1 MGRRKLCA
9 RGWRNTLGILFVVT
23 LAGIVRAQEL
33 RHPLDQ
39 LSAQE
44 IEQAVTILQ
53 QSGNL
58 PPSTR
63 FGLIEL
69 NEAPKAQVK
78 TDLANGTMHR
88 AAHLLMYD
96 WGSATAS
103 EAVVDL
109 GSRRIV
115 SQKILESRE
124 PPSFW
129 LIFARIEEIVRADPR
144 WRPAMERRGIT
155 DDEGVRMAPQLTGG
169 FPPRLVDAGSNTGVI
184 AVSTWINNPRSRE
197 AEELYLDI
205 DVDLGRGAVTKFE
218 DRLPPEVPRGTDFF
232 RPNDRRP
239 PLKPLSIEQHAGP
252 SFEVRG
258 SKLRWQ
264 NWELRF
270 GVHPRRGLD
279 LYDVAYRDGD
289 RLRTVLYRASVSEM
303 VAPYGDPEWRSFYPP
318 DEGGRGLARSGT
330 LRPAEH
336 GEDTPPNTVYYPAV
350 THDSR
355 GNSIEIPKAIS
366 IYERDDGLLWRHHDE
381 ARRARALVLTTFH
394 TVDNYD
400 YQLSWV
406 FRMDGTIE
414 VEAVLTGVIN
424 SYATGRQRDA
434 RSDIDG
440 SSSSHVLVAPRVVGP
455 IHQHFFSYRLDLDVE
470 GERNSVVELN
480 TASIPQSK
488 RSSDEWFATRT
499 TVLKRERDARREI
512 EMASSRWWKIINPE
526 VVTELGQH
534 PGYGLRPG
542 HNTMPHA
549 GPRSA
554 VRRRFGFIDHHLWV
568 TAYSPDEIYAAG
580 HLVGVDYVGEGLP
593 RWVQANREI
602 ANRDVVVWY
611 TLGVTHLPRPEDWP
625 IMPAHRA
632 GFALIPFGF
641 FTQNPAMDVP
651 RPHPWN

>member
-1 MGRRKLCA
+1 VM
-9 RGWRNTLGILFVVT
+9 
-23 LAGIVRAQEL
+23 LAGTARAQEQ
-33 RHPLDQ
+33 RHPLDP

-44 IEQAVTILQ
+44 IELAVTILQ
-53 QSGNL
+53 QSGTIL
-58 PPSTR
+58 PSTR
-63 FGLIEL
+63 LDLIEL
-69 NEAPKAQVK
+69 HEPPKVQVK
-78 TDLANGTMHR
+78 TDLANGIMHR
-88 AAHLLMYD
+88 AAHVLMYD
-96 WGSATAS
+96 WSSARAS

-109 GSRRIV
+109 GSRRLV
-115 SQKILESRE
+115 SQVILDSRE
-124 PPSFW
+124 PPTSW
-129 LIFARIEEIVRADPR
+129 LAFARVEEIVRADPR

-155 DDEGVRMAPQLTGG
+155 DDEGVGMAPRSKGSS
-169 FPPRLVDAGSNTGVI
+169 FPGRLVVAGSNAGVI
-184 AVSTWINNPRSRE
+184 GVSTWVNNPRSRE
-197 AEELYLDI
+197 AEKLYLDI
-205 DVDLGRGAVTKFE
+205 DVDLARGTVTKFE
-218 DRLPPEVPRGTDFF
+218 DRLPPEVPRGADFF
-232 RPNDRRP
+232 RPGDRRP
-239 PLKPLSIEQHAGP
+239 ALKPLSIEQPAGV

-258 SKLRWQ
+258 SKLHWQ

-270 GVHPRRGLD
+270 GVHPRRGLE
-279 LYDVAYRDGD
+279 LYDIAYRDGD
-289 RLRTVLYRASVSEM
+289 RLRTVLYRASLSEM

-355 GNSIEIPKAIS
+355 GNSIEILKAVS

-400 YQLSWV
+400 YQLSWI

-424 SYATGRQRDA
+424 SYDTGRQRDG
-434 RSDIDG
+434 RPVVDG
-440 SSSSHVLVAPRVVGP
+440 SSLSHVLVAPRVAGP
-455 IHQHFFSYRLDLDVE
+455 IHQHFFSYRLDFDVD
-470 GERNSVVELN
+470 GERNSVVEMN
-480 TASIPQSK
+480 TATIPPTSK
-488 RSSDEWFATRT
+488 RSSDEWFAAQA
-499 TVLKRERDARREI
+499 TVLKRERDARRDI
-512 EMASSRWWKIINPE
+512 EMAFSRWWKIINPE
-526 VVTELGQH
+526 VVTDLGQH
-534 PGYGLRPG
+534 PGYELRPG

-568 TAYSPDEIYAAG
+568 TAYSPDELYAG
-580 HLVGVDYVGEGLP
+580 VRFFGVDYVAEGLP

-602 ANRDVVVWY
+602 ANRDVVIWY